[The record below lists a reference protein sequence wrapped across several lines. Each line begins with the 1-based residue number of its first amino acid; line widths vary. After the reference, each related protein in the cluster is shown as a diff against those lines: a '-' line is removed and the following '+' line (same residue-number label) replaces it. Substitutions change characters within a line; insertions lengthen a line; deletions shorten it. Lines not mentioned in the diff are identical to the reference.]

1 MKKALY
7 LITVLFSFTI
17 NSQTSLDYY
26 FNGDLNF
33 DPKIPKPSEVI
44 GHEVGEWHI
53 THDKLVEYMYKIAD
67 KSDRIKIH
75 ETGKTYEDRPLIIL
89 TVSSPENLKNIE
101 EIRKNHLRLS
111 SGEKIVNYNDMPAI
125 VYQGFSVHGNEPSGS
140 NASLLGIYYLAA
152 S

>member
-7 LITVLFSFTI
+7 LITILFSFTI

-53 THDKLVEYMYKIAD
+53 THDKLVEYMYKIA
-67 KSDRIKIH
+67 
-75 ETGKTYEDRPLIIL
+75 IL
-89 TVSSPENLKNIE
+89 YIYSTNLSCVICHSPT
-101 EIRKNHLRLS
+101 S
-111 SGEKIVNYNDMPAI
+111 
-125 VYQGFSVHGNEPSGS
+125 
-140 NASLLGIYYLAA
+140 
-152 S
+152 

>member
-7 LITVLFSFTI
+7 LITVLLSFTI

-101 EIRKNHLRLS
+101 EIRKNHL
-111 SGEKIVNYNDMPAI
+111 
-125 VYQGFSVHGNEPSGS
+125 
-140 NASLLGIYYLAA
+140 
-152 S
+152 